1 MQKIDISK
9 IKTPNINLTE
19 DAASQIRLSLEN
31 DPYTFGKDFRIHV
44 SGKGCDG
51 FSYQALFDQKTPDD
65 IIIKLDGIT
74 IIMAPFTAY
83 YSQNLEVDYIFDE
96 VNELEGFEIKNL
108 NQKMFSGKFWR
119 EKPELVPELS

>member
-19 DAASQIRLSLEN
+19 DAASQIRLSLDN
-31 DPYTFGKDFRIHV
+31 DPYTFGKNFRIHV

-51 FSYQALFDQKTPDD
+51 FSYQTLFDLRAPED
-65 IIIKLDGIT
+65 IIIQINGIT

-96 VNELEGFEIKNL
+96 VNELEGFVIKNL